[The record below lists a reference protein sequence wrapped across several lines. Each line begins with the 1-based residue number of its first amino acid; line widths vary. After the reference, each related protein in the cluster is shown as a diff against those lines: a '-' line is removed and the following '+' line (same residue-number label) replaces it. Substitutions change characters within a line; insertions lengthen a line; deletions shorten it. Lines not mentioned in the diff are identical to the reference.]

1 LEELPELRG
10 VLLREMIEEPGIG
23 EGIPGKIGKDLFTHV
38 NPCDIG
44 ANGFESASIMGFGAG
59 TEAVIGL
66 RRDPWGIL

>member
-1 LEELPELRG
+1 MPELRG

-44 ANGFESASIMGFGAG
+44 ANFFEAASVMGFGDSDLA
-59 TEAVIGL
+59 IGL
-66 RRDPWGIL
+66 SGEPLI